1 MKENSYKGKTRS
13 IQVGA
18 VVGKGDKKET
28 EISVEEFR
36 GQILET
42 IKQLDAERRDDDEDV
57 AEVEDRLRVLA
68 ASSLQFSLLGTNI
81 TQPVKLQV
89 HNQSSSFVL
98 YNLARMKQLVRTF
111 EAAVARGEYPEI
123 AEVNTDL
130 LAEDEEWELFFD
142 FLLSYPEVIEECCR
156 TLSLHKLV
164 IFMCSFASTF
174 SRYFSR
180 VKILKD
186 PLPHLIPSVH
196 AKIHFVKILS
206 SLIINCLDVLNV
218 DYVSRM

>member
-1 MKENSYKGKTRS
+1 MGSVLRS
-13 IQVGA
+13 FEA
-18 VVGKGDKKET
+18 RFWRRSSSWT
-28 EISVEEFR
+28 LEE
-36 GQILET
+36 E
-42 IKQLDAERRDDDEDV
+42 EDEDV

-98 YNLARMKQLVRTF
+98 FNLARMKQLVRTF

-123 AEVNTDL
+123 SEVNTDL

-174 SRYFSR
+174 SKYFSR

-186 PLPHLIPSVH
+186 PSPHLIPSVH
-196 AKIHFVKILS
+196 AKIHFVRILS
-206 SLIINCLDVLNV
+206 SLTINCLDVQKK
-218 DYVSRM
+218 